1 MDLSKDYDC
10 LPHGLIVA
18 KLEAYGLDKDS
29 IRSLFDCLSC
39 RKQRNKMVSTY
50 SNWPE
55 FFCGIPQRSILGP
68 LRFNTFMNKIFFFI
82 EKSKKCN
89 FTDGNTLYS
98 SDRNLKKIL
107 YLIWRIFY
115 FGLGQIH

>member
-1 MDLSKDYDC
+1 MDLSKAYDC

-82 EKSKKCN
+82 EK
-89 FTDGNTLYS
+89 
-98 SDRNLKKIL
+98 
-107 YLIWRIFY
+107 
-115 FGLGQIH
+115 